1 MAGTDLSAYSDR
13 IITTSCGVIVTMLK
27 IASIDIGT
35 NSVLYSLFEVRG
47 RDKIREAYFERHS
60 PRIGR
65 HLSGR
70 KKPVISKE
78 AYADLKKILVR
89 HIGHAIRND
98 AQDIV
103 IAATSPLRLARNGR
117 QIRKQLQ
124 RELGHRVTILS
135 PEREAYLSFLGGVG
149 RLPKSRSATM
159 IDMGGGST
167 EFLVYRGSTRQAFL
181 SIPEGAVSLT
191 EKFDSQ
197 SKVNADDFPSFERI
211 LLKYGKRIDLIEPRL
226 QGPVYLVGGTSTALA
241 SLKDKSI
248 LAKRKGV
255 VLTRKDVDRFVN
267 RLGGMSLTGRR
278 RLLTIDKKRAE
289 IIFAGAFWYRHLFKV
304 LDIKSAHAT
313 PWGLRHGMA
322 LDFLER
328 EVFPA

>member
-1 MAGTDLSAYSDR
+1 
-13 IITTSCGVIVTMLK
+13 MLK

-65 HLSGR
+65 GLSDR
-70 KKPVISKE
+70 KKPVITKE
-78 AYADLKKILVR
+78 SYADLKKILVR
-89 HIGHAIRND
+89 HIGHAIRNE
-98 AQDIV
+98 AEDIV

-117 QIRKQLQ
+117 QIRQQLQ
-124 RELGHRVTILS
+124 HELGHHVSILS

-149 RLPKSRSATM
+149 RLQKSRSATM

-167 EFLVYRGSTRQAFL
+167 EFLVYRGNTRQAFL
-181 SIPEGAVSLT
+181 SLPEGAVSLT

-197 SKVNADDFPSFERI
+197 SKVKADEFPSFEST
-211 LLKYGKRIDLIEPRL
+211 LAKYDKRINLVGQRL
-226 QGPVYLVGGTSTALA
+226 HGPVYLVGGTSTALA
-241 SLKDKSI
+241 CLKDESVLK
-248 LAKRKGV
+248 KRRGV
-255 VLTRKDVDRFVN
+255 ALSRKDIDGFVDQ
-267 RLGGMSLTGRR
+267 LGNMSLTGRR
-278 RLLTIDKKRAE
+278 RLLPVDKKRAE
-289 IIFAGAFWYRHLFKV
+289 IIFAGAFWYRYLFKV
-304 LDIKSAHAT
+304 MDIKTARAT

>member
-1 MAGTDLSAYSDR
+1 
-13 IITTSCGVIVTMLK
+13 MLK

-35 NSVLYSLFEVRG
+35 NSVLYSLFEAKG

-65 HLSGR
+65 RLSR
-70 KKPVISKE
+70 RNKPVITKE
-78 AYADLKKILVR
+78 VYADLKKILVR
-89 HIGHAIRND
+89 HIGHAIQNG
-98 AQDIV
+98 AEDIV

-117 QIRKQLQ
+117 QIRQQLQ
-124 RELGHRVTILS
+124 RELGYHVSILS

-149 RLPKSRSATM
+149 RLPKSRAATM

-167 EFLVYRGSTRQAFL
+167 EFLVYRGGTRQAFL
-181 SIPEGAVSLT
+181 SLPEGAVSLT

-197 SKVNADDFPSFERI
+197 SKVNEGDFPAFEHG
-211 LLKYGKRIDLIEPRL
+211 LAKYDKRIDLVRRRMH
-226 QGPVYLVGGTSTALA
+226 GPVYLVGGTSTALA
-241 SLKDKSI
+241 SLKDDSV
-248 LAKRKGV
+248 LEKRRGV
-255 VLTRKDVDRFVN
+255 ILTRNDIDESVDR
-267 RLGGMSLTGRR
+267 LGDMSLTGRR

-289 IIFAGAFWYRHLFKV
+289 IIFAGAFWYRYLFKV
-304 LDIKSAHAT
+304 LDIKKARAT